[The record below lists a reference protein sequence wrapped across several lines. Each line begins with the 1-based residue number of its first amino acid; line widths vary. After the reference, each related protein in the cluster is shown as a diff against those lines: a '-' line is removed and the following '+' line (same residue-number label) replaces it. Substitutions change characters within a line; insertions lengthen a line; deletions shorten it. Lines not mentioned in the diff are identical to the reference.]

1 MHKRVKDFILGI
13 KQIHPEFFRDADVLD
28 CGSLDVN
35 GNNRPFFID
44 SHYTGIDIVDGK
56 NVDVVTRVCDYTPN
70 KLFDVVISTE
80 MLEHDES
87 FDESLQKMFWF
98 LRPGGLLIITAAGLG
113 REEHGTTNH
122 HPKDSPLTHDY
133 YQNLDAVDFT
143 AWLPTDFFSEWQLS
157 HINTDIRF
165 YGIKAYE
172 TY

>member
-13 KQIHPEFFRDADVLD
+13 KQIHPEFFRDVDVLD

-35 GNNRPFFID
+35 GNNRQFFID
-44 SHYTGIDIVDGK
+44 STYIGIDIVDGK
-56 NVDVVTRVCDYTPN
+56 NVDVVTRVCNYTPD

-80 MLEHDES
+80 MLEHDLS
-87 FDESLQKMFWF
+87 FDQSLDKMFHF

-113 REEHGTTNH
+113 REVHGTANH

-172 TY
+172 TF